1 MSVEIGL
8 ISKLLETKDYD
19 ILKDKQI
26 TAKYFE
32 KEYQPCIRF
41 IDDFYMKNGTVPT
54 IRIFEKKFP
63 DIELE
68 TYEDSVGTEEPLA
81 YWCDEIRDKKT
92 HNTIVG
98 YMNEV
103 ADMLDSGQVSD
114 AVKSI
119 RKLVNKVE
127 LDLTETTA
135 VDTTKDMDDRKKRY
149 EERKRNKGILGIE
162 TGIKLLD
169 YMLKGLQPKQLI
181 TLMAKTSTGKANPL
195 STPVLTPKG
204 FVPMRD
210 IKVGSK
216 VIGEDGKPYSV
227 TAIYPQGVIDIYEL
241 TFSDGTT
248 SRCSKEHLWKFKT
261 QDDRSR
267 NKEWRVETLGQLM
280 KRPLK
285 RGKSYNLCIPVNKPV
300 EFESSDLPL
309 NAYVLG
315 CLLGDGGFTTDRI
328 TFTNPEKDIL
338 EHLNQLLKDWGEFT
352 YHKGTNCQYA
362 FKSVDPKV
370 NKLFRVIKN
379 LGLQGLKSNDK
390 YIPKNYLLGSIKD
403 RQLLLQGLFDTDGCV
418 HKDGT
423 YSISTSSEQLKDDIM
438 FLCRSLGY
446 RCTFSCYTREGVEYT
461 IRIATDDMIFSS
473 DKHKQRYENRVVPKK
488 QHYYDILK
496 IVDIKKVGQEECQC
510 ISVDSKDHTYITDD
524 FIVTH
529 NTWLFILF
537 ACYMWLQ
544 GYRVMFFTTE
554 MSEEQIEDRLEAM
567 AMGMLYS
574 EFNYSDF
581 KSGKLTPDQEKIYY
595 EFLDTKKGLETFI
608 IDTATTVSSIRA
620 KVELQEANIVFVDS
634 AYLMEDEEGAE
645 ADHMRVTHIFRGLKK
660 LAKSLEIPICANTQ
674 QDLKSKGGLESVN
687 FAKAITHESDVVM
700 RLERTEEMIEDKE
713 AKIVLEKQREGV
725 LGSVMLNWNF
735 DTMNFGGI
743 YVSQGEKDYTEKE
756 FESGV
761 LGID

>member
-181 TLMAKTSTGKANPL
+181 TLMSKTSTGKANPL

-216 VIGEDGKPYSV
+216 VIGEDGKPYNV

-241 TFSDGTT
+241 TFD
-248 SRCSKEHLWKFKT
+248 K
-261 QDDRSR
+261 
-267 NKEWRVETLGQLM
+267 
-280 KRPLK
+280 
-285 RGKSYNLCIPVNKPV
+285 
-300 EFESSDLPL
+300 
-309 NAYVLG
+309 
-315 CLLGDGGFTTDRI
+315 
-328 TFTNPEKDIL
+328 
-338 EHLNQLLKDWGEFT
+338 EFT
-352 YHKGTNCQYA
+352 RFRA
-362 FKSVDPKV
+362 VD
-370 NKLFRVIKN
+370 
-379 LGLQGLKSNDK
+379 KSN
-390 YIPKNYLLGSIKD
+390 
-403 RQLLLQGLFDTDGCV
+403 
-418 HKDGT
+418 
-423 YSISTSSEQLKDDIM
+423 
-438 FLCRSLGY
+438 
-446 RCTFSCYTREGVEYT
+446 
-461 IRIATDDMIFSS
+461 
-473 DKHKQRYENRVVPKK
+473 YE
-488 QHYYDILK
+488 
-496 IVDIKKVGQEECQC
+496 
-510 ISVDSKDHTYITDD
+510 
-524 FIVTH
+524 
-529 NTWLFILF
+529 
-537 ACYMWLQ
+537 
-544 GYRVMFFTTE
+544 
-554 MSEEQIEDRLEAM
+554 
-567 AMGMLYS
+567 
-574 EFNYSDF
+574 
-581 KSGKLTPDQEKIYY
+581 
-595 EFLDTKKGLETFI
+595 
-608 IDTATTVSSIRA
+608 
-620 KVELQEANIVFVDS
+620 
-634 AYLMEDEEGAE
+634 
-645 ADHMRVTHIFRGLKK
+645 
-660 LAKSLEIPICANTQ
+660 
-674 QDLKSKGGLESVN
+674 
-687 FAKAITHESDVVM
+687 
-700 RLERTEEMIEDKE
+700 
-713 AKIVLEKQREGV
+713 
-725 LGSVMLNWNF
+725 
-735 DTMNFGGI
+735 
-743 YVSQGEKDYTEKE
+743 
-756 FESGV
+756 
-761 LGID
+761 

>member
-63 DIELE
+63 NVELE
-68 TYEDSVGTEEPLA
+68 TYGDNVGTEEPLA

-181 TLMAKTSTGKANPL
+181 TLMAKTSTGK
-195 STPVLTPKG
+195 
-204 FVPMRD
+204 
-210 IKVGSK
+210 
-216 VIGEDGKPYSV
+216 
-227 TAIYPQGVIDIYEL
+227 
-241 TFSDGTT
+241 
-248 SRCSKEHLWKFKT
+248 
-261 QDDRSR
+261 
-267 NKEWRVETLGQLM
+267 
-280 KRPLK
+280 
-285 RGKSYNLCIPVNKPV
+285 
-300 EFESSDLPL
+300 
-309 NAYVLG
+309 
-315 CLLGDGGFTTDRI
+315 
-328 TFTNPEKDIL
+328 
-338 EHLNQLLKDWGEFT
+338 
-352 YHKGTNCQYA
+352 
-362 FKSVDPKV
+362 
-370 NKLFRVIKN
+370 
-379 LGLQGLKSNDK
+379 
-390 YIPKNYLLGSIKD
+390 
-403 RQLLLQGLFDTDGCV
+403 
-418 HKDGT
+418 
-423 YSISTSSEQLKDDIM
+423 
-438 FLCRSLGY
+438 
-446 RCTFSCYTREGVEYT
+446 
-461 IRIATDDMIFSS
+461 
-473 DKHKQRYENRVVPKK
+473 
-488 QHYYDILK
+488 
-496 IVDIKKVGQEECQC
+496 
-510 ISVDSKDHTYITDD
+510 
-524 FIVTH
+524 
-529 NTWLFILF
+529 TWLFILF

-620 KVELQEANIVFVDS
+620 KVELQEADIVFVDS